1 MILSAICK
9 KTRTTSIFFK
19 DLKSIAG
26 ASAICSFS
34 EKNTSAY
41 IFLIIYL
48 QKFQHAD
55 WVRARQLI
63 PNSVES

>member
-1 MILSAICK
+1 MILCAICTK
-9 KTRTTSIFFK
+9 HAQQVNFS
-19 DLKSIAG
+19 DLKNIAS
-26 ASAICSFS
+26 ASAICSLS

-55 WVRARQLI
+55 WGRARQLI
-63 PNSVES
+63 PNSVDS